1 MWEAPPYVLQE
12 FGRAVPTAW
21 NLSKQCVEPDR
32 VSDDALQQVFNI
44 LEMPD
49 GRSATQSEVLHFVGW
64 LPYRTRDQF
73 DEYRAEHPQLEPFP
87 PYDFGVS

>member
-1 MWEAPPYVLQE
+1 MWEAPLLQE

-32 VSDDALQQVFNI
+32 SRMMLFSRCSTFLKCQMEEVL
-44 LEMPD
+44 
-49 GRSATQSEVLHFVGW
+49 TQSEVLHFVGW
-64 LPYRTRDQF
+64 LPYLTRDQF
-73 DEYRAEHPQLEPFP
+73 DEYRAEHPELEPFP